1 MDRTRSKLIVL
12 RVLSGVRADCP
23 VRRRRCNCDPNVQLW
38 IHGVIV
44 ESARDRRLALRPV
57 VAQGNVDTRLVYR
70 LCHVCWVDAETKNT
84 SIRRAGDV
92 AVHPSGTGLCSCA
105 GTGFDRAAGG
115 CCARRACK
123 DVKHRVEVVPM
134 QLLVYFHDDISDES
148 VPSASLDLRQ
158 GLGLGHNVPFAD
170 CVFYRSILT
179 ADRTADKGQCRS
191 IGIRRDVARRV
202 GDRTLQSGVFLL
214 KTSREIRR
222 IGTLGRD
229 AMPTTATEHPSATDP
244 STVDRLATEL
254 SMTHIGVAGG
264 SEQKVTLAMAPP
276 LLTWAFA

>member
-1 MDRTRSKLIVL
+1 MSTRGLFTGCVMFAGWTLKPRTPRYVVPAMSPCTHPALACA
-12 RVLSGVRADCP
+12 RVPGPASTVPL
-23 VRRRRCNCDPNVQLW
+23 
-38 IHGVIV
+38 
-44 ESARDRRLALRPV
+44 
-57 VAQGNVDTRLVYR
+57 
-70 LCHVCWVDAETKNT
+70 
-84 SIRRAGDV
+84 
-92 AVHPSGTGLCSCA
+92 
-105 GTGFDRAAGG
+105 GG

-123 DVKHRVEVVPM
+123 DIKHRVEVVPM
-134 QLLVYFHDDISDES
+134 QLLVFFHDDISDES

-170 CVFYRSILT
+170 RVFHRSILT

-214 KTSREIRR
+214 KTSREIQR